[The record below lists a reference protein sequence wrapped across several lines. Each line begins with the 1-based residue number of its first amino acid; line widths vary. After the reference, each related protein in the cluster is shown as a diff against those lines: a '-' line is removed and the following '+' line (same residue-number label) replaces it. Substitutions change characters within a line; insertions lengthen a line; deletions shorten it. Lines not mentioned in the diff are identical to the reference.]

1 MRNITEG
8 QSSSTTTKKFESR
21 SISFYFVDWTYIP
34 WDFIRNERTDHLAHK
49 IFKMF
54 VYYGSMLP
62 AFKQHYK
69 ATLIKRVQH
78 WTITQNIGT

>member
-21 SISFYFVDWTYIP
+21 SISFYFVDWTYIS

-54 VYYGSMLP
+54 VKENAIPKTSYRHISYFMSLLP
-62 AFKQHYK
+62 LKK
-69 ATLIKRVQH
+69 ECPKE
-78 WTITQNIGT
+78 